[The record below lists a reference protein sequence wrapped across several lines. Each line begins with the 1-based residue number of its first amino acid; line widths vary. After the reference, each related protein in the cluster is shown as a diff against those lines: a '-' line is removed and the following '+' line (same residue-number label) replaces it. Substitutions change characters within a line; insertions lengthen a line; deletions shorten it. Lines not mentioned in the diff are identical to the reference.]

1 MGRSVGIL
9 QEVKREIA
17 NLGCGLRSSE
27 TFDARPVRETS
38 TLGNKIIFLLLI
50 KCNIIFRNFAFC
62 DCTSRSSTSLF
73 HTRATFDVIYS
84 RRLKA
89 MRALPIICCPL

>member
-27 TFDARPVRETS
+27 TFDARPVR
-38 TLGNKIIFLLLI
+38 
-50 KCNIIFRNFAFC
+50 
-62 DCTSRSSTSLF
+62 D
-73 HTRATFDVIYS
+73 
-84 RRLKA
+84 
-89 MRALPIICCPL
+89 